1 MYRYVI
7 KRLLLM
13 IPVIIGVSFLVFF
26 IMDMAPGDAVDV
38 SAPEGATAEDLEAI
52 RHDLGLD
59 KPVVVRYIDYMAGML
74 HGDLGVS
81 YISKTD
87 VFQTYV
93 EKLPATIK
101 LSFASILISVILSVP
116 LGIYS
121 ATRQGTIQDN
131 ISMAFAM
138 IGLAMPHFWLGLLLI
153 IVFSLKLQWF
163 PSGGDQTLSSIVL
176 PAITIGT
183 GLMATLTRT
192 TRSSMLDVLKQ
203 EYLRTARA
211 KGIPE
216 KVVVMSHALRNA
228 LIPIIT
234 IIGTQLAGVLGGSVL
249 TETVFAWPGVGRLIV
264 DSLNMR
270 DTPLVTGS
278 IIMTT
283 ILLSFVLLLVDLLYA
298 AVDPRIKAQYT
309 TSKRGKKKHE

>member
-26 IMDMAPGDAVDV
+26 IMDMAPGDAVDFL
-38 SAPEGATAEDLEAI
+38 APEGATAEDLEAI

>member
-1 MYRYVI
+1 
-7 KRLLLM
+7 M

-26 IMDMAPGDAVDV
+26 IMDLAPGDAVDIL
-38 SAPEGATAEDLEAI
+38 APEGATAEDLEAI

-59 KPVVVRYIDYMAGML
+59 QPVIVRYVKYMGGML
-74 HGDLGVS
+74 HGDMGVS
-81 YISKTD
+81 YVSKTD
-87 VFQTYV
+87 VFDTYM

-101 LSFASILISVILSVP
+101 LSFASILVSILLSVP

-121 ATRQGTIQDN
+121 ATRQGTVQDN
-131 ISMAFAM
+131 ISMIVAM
-138 IGLAMPHFWLGLLLI
+138 IGLSMPNFWLGLLLI
-153 IVFSLKLQWF
+153 IVFSLNLGWF

-192 TRSSMLDVLKQ
+192 TRSSMLDGVNQ
-203 EYLRTARA
+203 AYVRPARA

-216 KVVVMSHALRNA
+216 KIVITSHALRNA

-283 ILLSFVLLLVDLLYA
+283 ILLSIILLLVDLLYA
-298 AVDPRIKAQYT
+298 VVDPRIKAQYVA
-309 TSKRGKKKHE
+309 KRGKKKHG

>member
-38 SAPEGATAEDLEAI
+38 LAPEGATAEDLEAI

-153 IVFSLKLQWF
+153 IVFSLKLPWF
-163 PSGGDQTLSSIVL
+163 PSGGDETLSSIVL

>member
-1 MYRYVI
+1 MHRYII
-7 KRLLLM
+7 KRLLMM

-26 IMDMAPGDAVDV
+26 IMDLAPGDAVDLM
-38 SAPEGATAEDLEAI
+38 APEGATTEELAEI

-59 KPVVVRYIDYMAGML
+59 KPVVLRYADYMIGML
-74 HGDLGVS
+74 HGDMGVS
-81 YISKTD
+81 YVSKTD
-87 VFQTYV
+87 VFSTYV

-101 LSFASILISVILSVP
+101 LSFASILVSILLSVP

-121 ATRQGTIQDN
+121 ATKQGSIQDN
-131 ISMAFAM
+131 ISM
-138 IGLAMPHFWLGLLLI
+138 ILAMLGLSMPNFWLGLLLI
-153 IVFSLKLQWF
+153 IAFSLNLHWF

-176 PAITIGT
+176 PAVTIGT

-211 KGIPE
+211 KGISE
-216 KVVVMSHALRNA
+216 KTVIMSHALRNA

-234 IIGTQLAGVLGGSVL
+234 IMGTQLAGVLGGSVL

-283 ILLSFVLLLVDLLYA
+283 IPVSIVLLIVDLLYA
-298 AVDPRIKAQYT
+298 AVDPRIKAQYAT
-309 TSKRGKKKHE
+309 VKRRKKNG

>member
-1 MYRYVI
+1 MHRYII
-7 KRLLLM
+7 KRLFLM

-26 IMDMAPGDAVDV
+26 IMDMAPGDAVDLM
-38 SAPEGATAEDLEAI
+38 APEGATAEDLDAI
-52 RHDLGLD
+52 RHELGLD
-59 KPVVVRYIDYMAGML
+59 QPVVIRYVKYMGGML
-74 HGDLGVS
+74 HGDMGVS
-81 YISKTD
+81 YVSKTD
-87 VFQTYV
+87 VFDTYM

-101 LSFASILISVILSVP
+101 LSFASILVSVLLSVP

-121 ATRQGTIQDN
+121 ATKQGTLQDN
-131 ISMAFAM
+131 ISMVLAM
-138 IGLAMPHFWLGLLLI
+138 IGLSMPNFWLGLLLI
-153 IVFSLKLQWF
+153 IAFSLKLHMF
-163 PSGGDQTLSSIVL
+163 PSGGDQTFSSIVL
-176 PAITIGT
+176 PALTIGT

-216 KVVVMSHALRNA
+216 KIVVMSHALRNA

-283 ILLSFVLLLVDLLYA
+283 ILLSIVLLLVDLLYA
-298 AVDPRIKAQYT
+298 VVDPRIKAQYIT
-309 TSKRGKKKHE
+309 KRGKKKHG

>member
-1 MYRYVI
+1 MHRYVI
-7 KRLLLM
+7 KRLLMM

-26 IMDMAPGDAVDV
+26 IMDMAPGDAVDLM
-38 SAPEGATAEDLEAI
+38 APEGATAQDLAAI

-59 KPVVVRYIDYMAGML
+59 KPVVLRYIDYMLGML
-74 HGDLGVS
+74 QGDMGVS
-81 YISKTD
+81 YVSKTD
-87 VFQTYV
+87 VFSTYMQ
-93 EKLPATIK
+93 KLPATLI
-101 LSFASILISVILSVP
+101 LSFASIFVSIILSVP

-121 ATRQGTIQDN
+121 ATKQGSIQDN
-131 ISMAFAM
+131 ISMVLAI
-138 IGLAMPHFWLGLLLI
+138 IGLSMPNFWLGLLLI
-153 IVFSLKLQWF
+153 IEFSLQLHWF
-163 PSGGDQTLSSIVL
+163 PSGGDQTWSAIVL

-216 KVVVMSHALRNA
+216 KTVVMSHALRNA

-234 IIGTQLAGVLGGSVL
+234 IMGTQLAGVLGGSVL

-283 ILLSFVLLLVDLLYA
+283 ILVSIVLLIVDLLYA
-298 AVDPRIKAQYT
+298 AVDPRIKAQYV
-309 TSKRGKKKHE
+309 TSKRRKKNG

>member
-38 SAPEGATAEDLEAI
+38 LAPEGATAEDLEAI

-163 PSGGDQTLSSIVL
+163 PSGGDETLSSIVL

-216 KVVVMSHALRNA
+216 KVVVMSHALKNA

>member
-1 MYRYVI
+1 MYRYII

-13 IPVIIGVSFLVFF
+13 IPVIIGVSFLIFV
-26 IMDMAPGDAVDV
+26 IMDMAPGDAVDLL
-38 SAPEGATAEDLEAI
+38 APEGATAEDLDVI
-52 RHDLGLD
+52 RHELGLD
-59 KPVVVRYIDYMAGML
+59 QPVIVRYVKYMGGML
-74 HGDLGVS
+74 HGDLGIS
-81 YISKTD
+81 YVSKTD
-87 VFQTYV
+87 VFQTYIQ
-93 EKLPATIK
+93 KLPATIK
-101 LSFASILISVILSVP
+101 LSFASILVSVLLSVP
-116 LGIYS
+116 LGIYA
-121 ATRQGTIQDN
+121 ATRHGSVQDN
-131 ISMAFAM
+131 ISMFLAM
-138 IGLAMPHFWLGLLLI
+138 IGLSMPNFWLGLLLI
-153 IVFSLKLQWF
+153 IAFSLKLGWF
-163 PSGGDQTLSSIVL
+163 PSGGDQTLSSLVL

-211 KGIPE
+211 KGVPE
-216 KVVVMSHALRNA
+216 KIVVTSHALRNA

-283 ILLSFVLLLVDLLYA
+283 ILLSIILLLVDLLYA
-298 AVDPRIKAQYT
+298 AVDPRIKAPYIA
-309 TSKRGKKKHE
+309 KKGRKKNGK

>member
-1 MYRYVI
+1 M
-7 KRLLLM
+7 L
-13 IPVIIGVSFLVFF
+13 IGLVVFVFF
-26 IMDMAPGDAVDV
+26 IIDKARGDAVDV
-38 SAPEGATAEDLEAI
+38 FGPERGTAEELEAM

-153 IVFSLKLQWF
+153 IVLSLKLQWF

-298 AVDPRIKAQYT
+298 SVDPRIKAQYT

>member
-13 IPVIIGVSFLVFF
+13 IPVIIGGSFLIFV
-26 IMDMAPGDAVDV
+26 IMDMAPGDAVDLM
-38 SAPEGATAEDLEAI
+38 APEGATAEDLDAI

-59 KPVVVRYIDYMAGML
+59 QPVIIRYVKYMGGML

-81 YISKTD
+81 YVSKTD
-87 VFQTYV
+87 VFDTYMQ
-93 EKLPATIK
+93 KLPATIK
-101 LSFASILISVILSVP
+101 LSFASILVSVILSVP
-116 LGIYS
+116 LGIYA
-121 ATRQGTIQDN
+121 ATKQGSIQDN
-131 ISMAFAM
+131 ISMILAM
-138 IGLAMPHFWLGLLLI
+138 IRLSMPNFWLGLLLI
-153 IVFSLKLQWF
+153 IAFSLKLGWF

-192 TRSSMLDVLKQ
+192 TRSSMLDVLRQ

-211 KGIPE
+211 KGVPE
-216 KVVVMSHALRNA
+216 KIVVSSHALRNA

-283 ILLSFVLLLVDLLYA
+283 ILLSIILLLVDLLYA
-298 AVDPRIKAQYT
+298 VVDPRIKAQYMT
-309 TSKRGKKKHE
+309 KRGKKKNG

>member
-38 SAPEGATAEDLEAI
+38 LAPEGATAEDLEAI

-138 IGLAMPHFWLGLLLI
+138 IGLAMPQFRLGHLLI

>member
-38 SAPEGATAEDLEAI
+38 LAPEGATAEDLEAI

-211 KGIPE
+211 KGANE
-216 KVVVMSHALRNA
+216 KRVIFKHSLKNA
-228 LIPIIT
+228 LIPVIT
-234 IIGTQLAGVLGGSVL
+234 VAGTNFGSLMGGAVLI
-249 TETVFAWPGVGRLIV
+249 ETVFAMPGLGTLLVNGVRSQNTPIVMACVLVIAISFSLIN
-264 DSLNMR
+264 L
-270 DTPLVTGS
+270 
-278 IIMTT
+278 I
-283 ILLSFVLLLVDLLYA
+283 VDLLYTWL
-298 AVDPRIKAQYT
+298 DPRLKSQL
-309 TSKRGKKKHE
+309 K

>member
-1 MYRYVI
+1 MHRYII

-26 IMDMAPGDAVDV
+26 IMDLAPGDAVDIL
-38 SAPEGATAEDLEAI
+38 APEGATAEDLEAI

-59 KPVVVRYIDYMAGML
+59 QPVIVRYVKYMGGML
-74 HGDLGVS
+74 HGDMGVS
-81 YISKTD
+81 YVSKTD
-87 VFQTYV
+87 VFDTYM

-101 LSFASILISVILSVP
+101 LSFASILVSILLSVP

-121 ATRQGTIQDN
+121 ATRQGTVQDN
-131 ISMAFAM
+131 ISMIVAM
-138 IGLAMPHFWLGLLLI
+138 IGLSMPNFWLGLLLI
-153 IVFSLKLQWF
+153 IVFSLNLGWF

-216 KVVVMSHALRNA
+216 KIVITSHALRNA
-228 LIPIIT
+228 
-234 IIGTQLAGVLGGSVL
+234 
-249 TETVFAWPGVGRLIV
+249 
-264 DSLNMR
+264 
-270 DTPLVTGS
+270 
-278 IIMTT
+278 
-283 ILLSFVLLLVDLLYA
+283 
-298 AVDPRIKAQYT
+298 
-309 TSKRGKKKHE
+309 

>member
-38 SAPEGATAEDLEAI
+38 LAPEGATAEDLEAI